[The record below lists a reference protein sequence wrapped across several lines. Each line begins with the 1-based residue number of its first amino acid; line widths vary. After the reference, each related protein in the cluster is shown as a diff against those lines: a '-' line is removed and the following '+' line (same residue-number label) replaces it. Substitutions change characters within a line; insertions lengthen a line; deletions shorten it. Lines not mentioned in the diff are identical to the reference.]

1 MSILVFSVLFFPV
14 VISGLA
20 VFLVKPNIKYL
31 KLLTAFSGAYLLGI
45 SFLEIVPEIFGGGET
60 FTIGLFVILGFFI
73 QLLLDFITKGVEHG
87 HEHLHEKNIVHN
99 SSYLNTLPIM
109 VGICI
114 HSFLEGMPLAENYGN
129 TELQHTM
136 LTGIAIHNIPI
147 SIVLISLLL
156 HNSKKGALVPV
167 TLLLIFAFSAPLGT
181 VVCNLIGTT
190 LIEEYAHFF
199 DYVLAMVV
207 GIFLHISTTILFE
220 SDDHHRFDVVKLL
233 VIVLGFATTIVLSMA
248 IH

>member
-114 HSFLEGMPLAENYGN
+114 HSFLEGMPLVENYGN

-167 TLLLIFAFSAPLGT
+167 TLLLIFVFSASLGT

-220 SDDHHRFDVVKLL
+220 SDDHHHFDFIKLL
-233 VIVLGFATTIVLSMA
+233 VIVAGFATTIVLSVV